1 MIRVPPSAWSQR
13 GGWLGPGTKIVT
25 LLVLLLALDAVLHGF
40 LIYRFGT
47 NQNVPFLIFAFVDA
61 ILAIAVFLAWPYALW
76 ATLGLSAFG
85 LAGLT
90 VTFNKPEREK
100 TLDRVIWAVD
110 AVIVLYAAYLL
121 FIE

>member
-1 MIRVPPSAWSQR
+1 MA
-13 GGWLGPGTKIVT
+13 

-47 NQNVPFLIFAFVDA
+47 NQNVPFLIFALVDA

-76 ATLGLSAFG
+76 ATLALSAFG

-90 VTFNKPEREK
+90 ATFNKPDREK
-100 TLDRVIWAVD
+100 SIDRVIWVVD
-110 AVIVLYAAYLL
+110 AVIVVCAAYLL
-121 FIE
+121 FVK